1 MWYYFKEKFEDI
13 KVVIQRRTCITMA
26 KRKKSTKG
34 QTMVY
39 KALRRKLRFGQDVS
53 HKKNGDELR
62 CFM

>member
-13 KVVIQRRTCITMA
+13 KVVIQRRTCIAMA